1 MKKISLKIL
10 GVLTIII
17 MFAQVNVFAATKSE
31 LKENSSD
38 TDKKI
43 EEAKEELE
51 GIQAEKS
58 ETLKQV
64 ESLITEIS
72 SYESEIDKLDE
83 QISKL
88 NNDIKDAE
96 NKLNQKQEDYKKE
109 KELLEKR
116 LVATYEAGETS
127 YLDVLLSAESFTDFL
142 STYYYVTEIAKN
154 DLELMEKIKKEE
166 EEIKTAKETL
176 ETSKKELSSSKAK
189 KESMSVQLQ
198 TAKNEKSKYVAQL
211 SKEEQDI
218 QEEIDQ
224 LTKDNQKILNDIKVA
239 QAKYQKQLEELKKQE
254 ENKKPSN
261 GGGGNS
267 SNNKPSNGGGSSNNK
282 PSNGGGSSN
291 SGNGGNSS
299 SGSGYFIR
307 PVKGGTIT
315 ANGYYPSSGKFHGA
329 IDYGVNI
336 GTPIYAA
343 AAGVVMS
350 VQNLTSSYGTHVVI
364 QHANGLQTWYAHGTP
379 GSVSVSPGQMVSQ
392 GQVIMKS
399 GNSGN
404 SGGPH
409 LHFEARKPPY
419 TYSYSAKKYGD
430 DSRVDPNKYF

>member
-127 YLDVLLSAESFTDFL
+127 YLDVLLSSSSLTDL
-142 STYYYVTEIAKN
+142 ISNYYFVTEITRN
-154 DLELMEKIKKEE
+154 DKELMEKIKKEE
-166 EEIKTAKETL
+166 EEIEKAKTTL
-176 ETSKKELSSSKAK
+176 ENSKSELNNSKVMKQSKATQLKQAKNQKDSYVSKLNEDEKNTQEQLEQFERDKRDIQAQLAAIAK
-189 KESMSVQLQ
+189 KE
-198 TAKNEKSKYVAQL
+198 A
-211 SKEEQDI
+211 EQ
-218 QEEIDQ
+218 
-224 LTKDNQKILNDIKVA
+224 A
-239 QAKYQKQLEELKKQE
+239 A
-254 ENKKPSN
+254 
-261 GGGGNS
+261 
-267 SNNKPSNGGGSSNNK
+267 
-282 PSNGGGSSN
+282 N
-291 SGNGGNSS
+291 SGNSNNNITNNPSA
-299 SGSGYFIR
+299 SGYIR
-307 PVKGGTIT
+307 PIVGYGIT
-315 ANGYYPSSGKFHGA
+315 CGWMGYANHTGVDFSGAGISGKPILA
-329 IDYGVNI
+329 AKS
-336 GTPIYAA
+336 GT
-343 AAGVVMS
+343 VV
-350 VQNLTSSYGTHVVI
+350 TSTALKNSNGTYRSYGEYIVI
-364 QHANGLQTWYAHGTP
+364 NHHDGTMTLYAHGAP
-379 GSVSVSPGQMVSQ
+379 GSRLVSVGQKVSQ
-392 GQVIMKS
+392 GQQIMS
-399 GNSGN
+399 VGTTGNSTGY
-404 SGGPH
+404 H
-409 LHFEARKPPY
+409 LHFEVRVNGVPVNPAPY
-419 TYSYSAKKYGD
+419 LK
-430 DSRVDPNKYF
+430 